1 MMAGLLRQSRPY
13 ATRFL
18 RMAAPVLGGLGAIR
32 HIIVTVAAVM
42 LTSRRELYIAARDTK
57 DKNTEVA

>member
-1 MMAGLLRQSRPY
+1 
-13 ATRFL
+13 
-18 RMAAPVLGGLGAIR
+18 MAAPVLGGLGAIR